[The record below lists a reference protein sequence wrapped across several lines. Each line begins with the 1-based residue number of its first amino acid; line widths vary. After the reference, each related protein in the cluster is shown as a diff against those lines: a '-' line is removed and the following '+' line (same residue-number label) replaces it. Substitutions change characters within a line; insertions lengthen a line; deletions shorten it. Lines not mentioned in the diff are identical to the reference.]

1 MAHRI
6 CKIAV
11 VVPKY
16 GLVGGGEKFVQEL
29 TERIAASPDYE
40 VHVFAHKWKQQSDRI
55 AFHKVPVISF
65 PKFLTTISFAWFAKR
80 GMASMNFTIIHTH
93 ERIFHA
99 DIFSMH
105 SVPHGFWVREIRRK
119 RMSLFD
125 YGTRWVESRLINKGG
140 CRAFLPVSGITKE
153 KFLQEFDAG
162 SGRVQVIHPGVD
174 NEKFNQFD
182 RAMCRAE
189 IRKRFG
195 FDDEAVILLFVSMNF
210 ELKGLDNLMA
220 GVARTRAKFPAAP
233 LKLLVV
239 GKGNVRKYKS
249 LAENLGIDDDV
260 AFAGVWKENIEQVY
274 LAADIFVML
283 SSFDTFGMAVLE
295 AMAASLPVVIS
306 HNVGAKDLVID
317 GRNGF
322 IVGREDIDALS
333 ARIIFLLKKE
343 NRQVMGEEAHKVARG
358 KTWDHTAE
366 QVLKIYHDFTG
377 N

>member
-6 CKIAV
+6 YKIAV

-16 GLVGGGEKFVQEL
+16 GLVGGGEKFVLEL

-55 AFHKVPVISF
+55 TFHKVPVISF
-65 PKFLTTISFAWFAKR
+65 PKFLTTVSFAWFAKR
-80 GMASMNFTIIHTH
+80 RMASMNFDIIHTH

-105 SVPHGFWVREIRRK
+105 SVPHGFWVREIRRR

-153 KFLQEFDAG
+153 KFLQEFNAD

-174 NEKFNQFD
+174 NEKFNQFN
-182 RAMCRAE
+182 RETCRAE
-189 IRKRFG
+189 IRKRFS
-195 FDDEAVILLFVSMNF
+195 FDDESVILLFVSMNF

-220 GVARTRAKFPAAP
+220 GMAMTKAKFPAAQ

-239 GKGNVRKYKS
+239 GKGNIRKYRS
-249 LAENLGIDDDV
+249 LADDLGIGDDI
-260 AFAGVWKENIEQVY
+260 AFTGVWKENIEQVY

-283 SSFDTFGMAVLE
+283 SGFDTFGMAVLE

-317 GRNGF
+317 GHNGF
-322 IVGREDIDALS
+322 VVSREDIDALS

-343 NRQVMGEEAHKVARG
+343 NRKMMGKEAYKVAQG

-366 QVLKIYHDFTG
+366 EVLKIYHDLME

>member
-6 CKIAV
+6 YKIAV

-16 GLVGGGEKFVQEL
+16 GLVGGGEKFVLEL

-80 GMASMNFTIIHTH
+80 RMASMNFDIIHTH

-125 YGTRWVESRLINKGG
+125 YGTRWVERRLINKGK

-153 KFLQEFDAG
+153 KFLQEFNAEA
-162 SGRVQVIHPGVD
+162 GRVQVIHPGVD

-182 RAMCRAE
+182 RAICRAE

-210 ELKGLDNLMA
+210 ELKGLDNIMA
-220 GVARTRAKFPAAP
+220 GVARTKAKFPAAP

-239 GKGNVRKYKS
+239 GKGNVRKYKR
-249 LAENLGIDDDV
+249 LAESLGIGNDI
-260 AFAGVWKENIEQVY
+260 AFAGIWKENIEQVY

-322 IVGREDIDALS
+322 IVVREDIAALS

-343 NRQVMGEEAHKVARG
+343 NRKVMGAEAYKVAQG

-366 QVLKIYHDFTG
+366 QVLKIYYDFTA